1 MKVSKAIND
10 SVIRN
15 KMMETLNIKNN
26 ENFVQGSN
34 QSFYMIVE
42 DDEGVQRLGEVR
54 FIAGANDEMSAQEK
68 LEVKVME
75 WENKKAKAEAAKKA
89 REEKAKRDK
98 ERREKKAKEKAEAE
112 ELEELEDEEE

>member
-10 SVIRN
+10 AIVRN
-15 KMMETLNIKNN
+15 ALMEALNIKDN

-68 LEVKVME
+68 LELKILE
-75 WENKKAKAEAAKKA
+75 WNNKKAKAEAAKKA

-98 ERREKKAKEKAEAE
+98 ERREKKAKEKAEAD
-112 ELEELEDEEE
+112 ELELEDEEE